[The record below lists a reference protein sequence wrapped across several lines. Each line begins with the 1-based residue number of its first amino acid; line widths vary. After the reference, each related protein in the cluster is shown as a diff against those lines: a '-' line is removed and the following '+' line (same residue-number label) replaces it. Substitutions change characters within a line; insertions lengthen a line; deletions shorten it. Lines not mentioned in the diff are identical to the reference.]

1 MNKRPLPI
9 PSIHP
14 NNPLKSTT
22 LLLRQQPPQTK
33 IINHILDLLN
43 LILNPIAPLP
53 ERIILEIQN
62 LKPGM
67 HILDKPRNLYRPS
80 IIPQRDRIPGQPR
93 QLIQQRNQTLQV
105 LLDGEVEGIAILEIH
120 GHAEEFSHLLESEEL
135 AAGGVEAAQVA
146 AEEDAED

>member
-1 MNKRPLPI
+1 
-9 PSIHP
+9 
-14 NNPLKSTT
+14 
-22 LLLRQQPPQTK
+22 
-33 IINHILDLLN
+33 
-43 LILNPIAPLP
+43 
-53 ERIILEIQN
+53 
-62 LKPGM
+62 M